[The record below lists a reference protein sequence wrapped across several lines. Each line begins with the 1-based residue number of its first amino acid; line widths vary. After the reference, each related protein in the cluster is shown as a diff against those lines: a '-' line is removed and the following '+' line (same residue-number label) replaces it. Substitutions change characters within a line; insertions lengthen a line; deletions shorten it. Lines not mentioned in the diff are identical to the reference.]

1 MASRRPTRRF
11 RQVATMKPTQALTAD
26 LDAMSR
32 LVRAL
37 TFICGADHP
46 STLAMQRAVGSGD
59 PRDIKRAR
67 ALFADLKPGDRQA
80 ALAMIA
86 E

>member
-1 MASRRPTRRF
+1 MNPTPAPAPDLEAMA
-11 RQVATMKPTQALTAD
+11 
-26 LDAMSR
+26 R

-46 STLAMQRAVGSGD
+46 TTLAMQRAVASGKAG
-59 PRDIKRAR
+59 DIKRAR

-80 ALAMIA
+80 TLAMIA